1 MKIYIKTLAV
11 FYVSRIIFSMIE
23 ILLSPDA
30 ITDAHL
36 IMAAFPAAITA
47 VVYVLEY
54 QRTHKED
61 DVIIKDTNITKESN
75 VNQTM

>member
-30 ITDAHL
+30 ITDTHL

-54 QRTHKED
+54 HRTHKEN
-61 DVIIKDTNITKESN
+61 DVIT
-75 VNQTM
+75 